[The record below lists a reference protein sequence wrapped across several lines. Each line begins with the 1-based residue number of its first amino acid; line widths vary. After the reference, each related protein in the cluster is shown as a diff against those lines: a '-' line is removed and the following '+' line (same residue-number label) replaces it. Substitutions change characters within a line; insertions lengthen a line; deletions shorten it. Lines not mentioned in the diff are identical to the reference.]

1 MLLSNAAIIAAD
13 IFTIDDAWRE
23 RSGGQRIDRGNR
35 AVHGALRRAAAIA
48 LCRAALENQHG
59 CISVLGEE
67 LLPLRSV
74 LPSTLLRKPLL
85 TVGASVAFVAS
96 TAANGAES
104 C

>member
-1 MLLSNAAIIAAD
+1 MMHGTSAAGANESTGAI
-13 IFTIDDAWRE
+13 E
-23 RSGGQRIDRGNR
+23 RS
-35 AVHGALRRAAAIA
+35 HGALRRAAAIA